1 MKNNIITYET
11 YYGTSKRTAEILA
24 LIIGNAKVYSI
35 DDAPENISMYD
46 NVISVFAFHGYITG
60 QKTMKYL
67 KDLNKSL
74 NGKSLGLVGVGLM
87 ENDINNYGKLIED
100 AIGRKADFTKFIE
113 GELRINKLTEEDR
126 GVLEKFLGE
135 HNIKFMDMGKF
146 KVEEV
151 CEEACII
158 KELLEKHNKKLDEY
172 ELQKAIDDY
181 ISSKNTCTLTSG
193 VCEFIRS
200 TPIEYSYVNRCFYF
214 FTEGGLKFK
223 GILQNPNVSICIYD
237 DYSGMVNLKGLQITG
252 KAELISIGSDEYKEL
267 LEVKKLKFENINKL
281 PVNLNLL
288 KVYPVKFEFLN
299 SDFKKFEVD
308 VKQKLEKTY

>member
-11 YYGTSKRTAEILA
+11 YYGTSKKTAEILA

-35 DDAPENISMYD
+35 DDAPKDISMYD

-60 QKTMKYL
+60 KKTIKYL
-67 KDLNKSL
+67 KDLGESL
-74 NGKSLGLVGVGLM
+74 NVKALGLVGVGLT
-87 ENDINNYGKLIED
+87 ENDISSYEKVIED

-113 GELRINKLTEEDR
+113 GELRISKLTDEDR
-126 GVLEKFLGE
+126 VVLEKFLGE
-135 HNIKFMDMGKF
+135 HNIKIMDMGKF

-158 KELLEKHNKKLDEY
+158 KKLLENDNKELDKY

-200 TPIEYSYVNRCFYF
+200 TPIEYSYVNGCFYF

-237 DYSGMVNLKGLQITG
+237 DYSGMVNLKGIQISG

-267 LEVKKLKFENINKL
+267 VEVKKLKFENINKL

-299 SDFKKFEVD
+299 SDFKEFGVD
-308 VKQKLEKTY
+308 VKQILEKF